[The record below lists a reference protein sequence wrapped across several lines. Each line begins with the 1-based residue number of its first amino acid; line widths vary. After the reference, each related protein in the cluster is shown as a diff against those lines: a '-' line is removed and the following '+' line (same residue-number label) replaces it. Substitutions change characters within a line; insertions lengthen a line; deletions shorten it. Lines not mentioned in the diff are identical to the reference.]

1 MSVRKISFKRRKPNE
16 ERVPVLPIHDKY
28 DQAIQVKGGV
38 ILLLLKKIGRKN
50 GFFERLQWGT
60 KVMQPNISQIK
71 CHTPEYNK

>member
-28 DQAIQVKGGV
+28 DQAIQVKEGV
-38 ILLLLKKIGRKN
+38 ILPLLKKIGRKN

-60 KVMQPNISQIK
+60 KVMQPKIFQINFP
-71 CHTPEYNK
+71 CIRVQ